1 MKIATLFV
9 ILLSAGQ
16 IYGQSNP
23 YRPLDKWAQLPAGR
37 TLGSTSAVD
46 IDPRTGN
53 IWVADR
59 CGANSCFG
67 STLDPIFEFDPS
79 GKLLKNFGAGMF
91 VLPHGIF
98 VDKDG
103 NVWIVDEVAKEGKG
117 NVVVKFSPDGLPLMT
132 LGRPGLKGASVNL
145 FNSPSDVAVA
155 PNGDIFVA
163 DGHGG
168 DTNARIMKFA
178 GDGKLI
184 KVWGHKGSGPGEF
197 DTPHALAFD
206 SKGRLFVGDR
216 SNNRIQIFDQDGH
229 YLDEWKQFGAPSGIF
244 IDAKDNIYVTDSQ
257 SNSKTNP
264 GFKRGIRVG
273 NVKDGKV
280 TAFIPDTQ
288 PNPDSDDK
296 YANNSGTVISNTS
309 GAEGVVADAKGNI
322 YGAEVGPQ
330 KLTKYVL
337 AQK

>member
-1 MKIATLFV
+1 MKIATLFI

-16 IYGQSNP
+16 MYGQSNP

-37 TLGSTSAVD
+37 TPGSTSAVD
-46 IDPRTGN
+46 IDQRTGN

-67 STLDPIFEFDPS
+67 STLDPIFEFDPN

-117 NVVVKFSPDGLPLMT
+117 NVVVKMSPDGLVLMT

-168 DTNARIMKFA
+168 DSNARIMRFTS
-178 GDGKLI
+178 DGKLI
-184 KVWGHKGSGPGEF
+184 KVW
-197 DTPHALAFD
+197 AI
-206 SKGRLFVGDR
+206 
-216 SNNRIQIFDQDGH
+216 RIR
-229 YLDEWKQFGAPSGIF
+229 P
-244 IDAKDNIYVTDSQ
+244 
-257 SNSKTNP
+257 
-264 GFKRGIRVG
+264 R
-273 NVKDGKV
+273 
-280 TAFIPDTQ
+280 
-288 PNPDSDDK
+288 
-296 YANNSGTVISNTS
+296 
-309 GAEGVVADAKGNI
+309 
-322 YGAEVGPQ
+322 
-330 KLTKYVL
+330 
-337 AQK
+337 